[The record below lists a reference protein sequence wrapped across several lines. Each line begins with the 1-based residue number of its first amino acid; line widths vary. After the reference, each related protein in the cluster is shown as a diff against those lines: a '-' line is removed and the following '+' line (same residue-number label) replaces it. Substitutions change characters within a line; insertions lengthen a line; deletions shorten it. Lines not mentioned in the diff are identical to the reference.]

1 MGFISLKDV
10 SKSFGAIKA
19 VDNVTLEMEKGEV
32 FGLLGPNGAGKS
44 TLILMMIALLSSDS
58 GEIEINGLNIKK
70 HAGNVK
76 KLIGYVPQEIALYTS
91 LTARENLV
99 FWGRMY
105 GLKGRNLA
113 RKVDETLEISGL
125 TGRAKSRLE
134 TYSGGMK
141 RRINIAAA
149 IMHHP
154 EILIMD
160 EPTVGIDPQS
170 RNHILETV
178 LKLNKKGVTVVY
190 TSHYMEEVE
199 FLCSRVAIMD
209 CGKIIAIGN
218 KDELR
223 RMISN
228 KDTINIGVQNT
239 NEKIRDE
246 LNTLPG
252 VESVWVE
259 ENNIRIIASD
269 ADTVL
274 ARVISV
280 IDSGKSR
287 IRFINI
293 EEPNLESV
301 FLHLTGKA
309 LRD

>member
-113 RKVDETLEISGL
+113 RKVDEALEISGL